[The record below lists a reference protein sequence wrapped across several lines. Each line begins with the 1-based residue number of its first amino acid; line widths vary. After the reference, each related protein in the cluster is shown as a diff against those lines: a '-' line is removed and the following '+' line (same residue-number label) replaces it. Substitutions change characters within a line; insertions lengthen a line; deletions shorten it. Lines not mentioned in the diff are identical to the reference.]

1 VSHRTVVKHLDG
13 LAFQAELQ
21 GHKFTL
27 DGDPGHGGRGLG
39 PTPKPLVLTALA
51 GCTGMDVAS
60 LLARMRVSF
69 DSFQV
74 EVDGD
79 VSCEHPVVYTE
90 IRVRYVFSGAQLD
103 REKIEKAVRLSRQRY
118 CGVFAMLDKAA
129 HLTCEI
135 VTSP

>member
-1 VSHRTVVKHLDG
+1 VSHRTVVKHLGG

-21 GHKFTL
+21 GHKLTL
-27 DGDPGHGGRGLG
+27 DGDPRFGGRGLG

-60 LLARMRVSF
+60 LLARMQVPF
-69 DSFQV
+69 DSFEV

-79 VSCEHPVVYTE
+79 VCSEHPVVYTE
-90 IRVRYVFSGAQLD
+90 IRVRYVFKGARLD
-103 REKIEKAVRLSRQRY
+103 REKIEKAVDLSRHRY

-129 HLTCEI
+129 HITFEI
-135 VTSP
+135 STSP